1 MKDNIELLLALAK
14 QNQSTAEVSFDVDR
28 GFSVDVRNGD
38 VETIEHHTG
47 QSLGLSLY
55 KDQRVAHVNSS
66 EVSTKACEQ
75 LFQKALSIVSYTE
88 QDPCAGL
95 ADRELMAFDVPDLQL
110 YHHWDMTP
118 TVAIEQALGCE
129 QIALQADSR
138 ISQSEGVNISSY
150 DGEHWYGNSH
160 DLLVN
165 YKSSLHSVTCSLIAQ
180 NKDGGMQRDY
190 DYTKARNAN
199 ALRDYDSLAKT
210 TAHNTV
216 SRLDAR
222 QIPTG
227 NYPVIFNHR
236 VAKSLLGHFVS
247 AISGSALYQQSSFLC
262 DAMGK
267 KLFRDDVTIS
277 QQPHILSAIGSSAFD
292 SDGVKTREINYIDQ
306 GVLTSYALSHY
317 SARRLDLQTTGNA
330 GGVYNCVLEMP
341 TVSFDDLL
349 KQMGTGLLVTEL
361 MGQGI
366 NIVTGDYSRG
376 AFGYW
381 VENGEIQHAVEEITI
396 ASTLQNMFAGLTL
409 MANDIDHSSSVLC
422 GSVLVDNMQVAG
434 S

>member
-1 MKDNIELLLALAK
+1 MKENIELLLTLAK
-14 QNQSTAEVSFDVDR
+14 QNNSTAEVSFDIDR

-38 VETIEHHTG
+38 VETVEHHSG

-66 EVSTKACEQ
+66 DVSTKACEQ
-75 LFQKALSIVSYTE
+75 LFQKALSIVSFTE

-95 ADRELMAFDVPDLQL
+95 AERELMAFNAPDLQL
-110 YHHWDMTP
+110 YHHWAMTP
-118 TVAIEQALGCE
+118 TGAIEQALACE
-129 QIALQADSR
+129 QVALQTDSR

-150 DGEHWYGNSH
+150 DGEHWYGNSY

-165 YKSSLHSVTCSLIAQ
+165 YKSSLHSMTCSVIAQ
-180 NKDGGMQRDY
+180 NTDGSMQRDY
-190 DYTKARNAN
+190 DYTKARNATG
-199 ALRDYDSLAKT
+199 LKSGDSIAKM
-210 TAHNTV
+210 AVHNTV

-227 NYPVIFNHR
+227 NYPVIFHHQ

-247 AISGSALYQQSSFLC
+247 AIAGSALYQQSSFLC
-262 DAMGK
+262 NAMGNK
-267 KLFRDDVTIS
+267 VFRDDVTIS
-277 QQPHILSAIGSSAFD
+277 QQPHILSAIGSAAFD
-292 SDGVKTREINYIDQ
+292 SDGVKTREINYIDK
-306 GVLTSYALSHY
+306 GYLASYALSHY

-330 GGVYNCVLEMP
+330 GGVYNCVLDMP
-341 TVSFDDLL
+341 TVGFDDLL

-396 ASTLQNMFAGLTL
+396 ASTLQNIFAGMTL
-409 MANDIDHSSSVLC
+409 MADDIDYRSAVRT